1 MMKKVLFGAEQ
12 KGGYNNRWG
21 WKNHQNLITEVAE
34 INAEEGGGRENSTK
48 FNRVLGFSSTIFWIF
63 IYTN

>member
-34 INAEEGGGRENSTK
+34 INAEEGGGGGKIPLNLIE
-48 FNRVLGFSSTIFWIF
+48 F
-63 IYTN
+63 